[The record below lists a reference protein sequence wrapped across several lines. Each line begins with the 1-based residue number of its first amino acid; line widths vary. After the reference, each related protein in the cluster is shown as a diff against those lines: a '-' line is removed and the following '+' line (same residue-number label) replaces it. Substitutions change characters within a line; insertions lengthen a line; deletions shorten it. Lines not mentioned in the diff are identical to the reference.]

1 MIAFEVVLLIWGVRD
16 EVLEKL
22 PIKGH
27 WLYGEYDFIAVL
39 SFEDSRELEEFKREL
54 HHLIGSEK
62 FKMYPVKYSA
72 RKKTPQPQSQINS

>member
-1 MIAFEVVLLIWGVRD
+1 MIVLEAVLLMWGVRE

-39 SFEDSRELEEFKREL
+39 RFEEGKELEEFKREL

-62 FKMYPVKYSA
+62 FKIYPVKYSA
-72 RKKTPQPQSQINS
+72 RKEPFRP

>member
-1 MIAFEVVLLIWGVRD
+1 MLEAVLLIWGVRD

-27 WLYGEYDFIAVL
+27 WLYGEYDFIAFL
-39 SFEDSRELEEFKREL
+39 RFEDNKELEEFKREL

-62 FKMYPVKYSA
+62 FKIYPVKYSA
-72 RKKTPQPQSQINS
+72 RKEPFQP